1 MCNII
6 SKALCIWLFLAIVHI
21 PEYHY
26 GQNNQKKDSL
36 TLLFMG
42 DIMGHDSQISAAFN
56 VKTSTYD
63 YNGVFNKISPI
74 ISKVDFAIANL
85 EVTLAGAPYKGYP
98 QFSSPDAL
106 AVACKNNGIDVLV
119 TANNHSCDRGSRG
132 LLRTI
137 HTLDSIGI
145 HHTGTFR
152 DANDRAN
159 NNLLI
164 MENNNIKVGLLNYTY
179 GTNGIPVP
187 KPQIVNL
194 IDTLVI
200 KNDISKAKS
209 AALDKLIVVLHW
221 GKEYETSPAKSQM
234 QLADFMFK
242 KGVDIIIGSHPHV
255 LQKMEYKPK
264 ENENKENLIAYSL
277 GNLVSNQRTQKRDGG
292 AMFEITIT
300 KTNNVATIS
309 DFGYYLTWVN
319 KPMINGKSQFEII
332 ACSIYESD
340 GDPLLDEASKS
351 QMEVFMSDSR
361 LLLENENQSVKELKY
376 SNHK

>member
-1 MCNII
+1 
-6 SKALCIWLFLAIVHI
+6 
-21 PEYHY
+21 
-26 GQNNQKKDSL
+26 
-36 TLLFMG
+36 MG